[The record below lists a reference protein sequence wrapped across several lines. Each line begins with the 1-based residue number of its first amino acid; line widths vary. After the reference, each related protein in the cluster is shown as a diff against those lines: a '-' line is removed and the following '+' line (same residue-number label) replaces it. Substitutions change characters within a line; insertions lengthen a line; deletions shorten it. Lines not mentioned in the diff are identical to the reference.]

1 MIFNRVALA
10 SIGFVLP
17 PEIWSSESVECR
29 LSGLYQR
36 LNLPLGRLEL
46 MSGIR
51 ERRMWYP
58 GTTITNP
65 SIESCKRALDAASI
79 QPESIGC
86 LIHAS
91 VCRDFLEPATACGV
105 HAALGLSRNAWV
117 YDVSNACL
125 GVMNAAVQIA
135 LMIEA
140 GVIDAGLAVGT
151 ENARGLVE
159 STIEQL
165 NQDTT
170 LTRKSIKPAF
180 ASLTIGSGSCAWLL
194 VNREKYSRRGSFHA
208 AVARAHTENHGL
220 CQSNTDQSG
229 SSMQPLMNTDSELLL
244 EQGIA
249 TGASA
254 FESLEPLLPWSRESI
269 DATVC
274 HQVGSTHRRMMLE
287 RIGLPIEKD
296 FATFESLGNTGSVAL
311 PTALGIGLQSGAI
324 AQPSRA
330 VLMGIGSGIN
340 SVMIATTLEDVAVA
354 GDFL

>member
-17 PEIWSSESVECR
+17 PEIWSSKSVELR
-29 LSGLYQR
+29 LSALYQR

-51 ERRMWYP
+51 ERRMWAP
-58 GTTITNP
+58 STNITNP
-65 SIESCKRALDAASI
+65 SIESCKRAIAAANI
-79 QPESIGC
+79 KPKSIGC

-105 HAALGLSRNAWV
+105 HAALGLSKNAWV

-135 LMIEA
+135 MMIEA

-159 STIEQL
+159 STIAQL
-165 NQDTT
+165 NQDTN

-194 VNREKYSRRGSFHA
+194 VNREKYPNRGSFHA
-208 AVARAHTENHGL
+208 AVARAHTENHNL
-220 CQSNTDQSG
+220 CQSDADQSG

-249 TGASA
+249 TGEAA
-254 FESLEPLLPWSRESI
+254 FQSLEPLLPWSRQSM

-311 PTALGIGLQSGAI
+311 PTALAIGLQSGAI

-340 SVMIATTLEDVAVA
+340 SVMIATTLDEVAVI
-354 GDFL
+354 GDSL

>member
-17 PEIWSSESVECR
+17 PEIWSSESVEIR
-29 LSGLYQR
+29 LSALYHR

-51 ERRMWYP
+51 ERRMWAP
-58 GTTITNP
+58 STSITNP
-65 SIESCKRALDAASI
+65 SIESCKRALAAASI
-79 QPESIGC
+79 KPESIGC

-105 HAALGLSRNAWV
+105 HAALGLSKDAWV

-135 LMIEA
+135 MMIEA

-159 STIEQL
+159 STISQL
-165 NQDTT
+165 NQDTS

-194 VNREKYSRRGSFHA
+194 VNREKHPNRGSFHA
-208 AVARAHTENHGL
+208 AVARAHTENHNL
-220 CQSNTDQSG
+220 CQSDTDQSG

-249 TGASA
+249 TGAAA
-254 FESLEPLLPWSRESI
+254 FQSLEPLLPWSRQSM

-287 RIGLPIEKD
+287 RIGLPLEKD

-311 PTALGIGLQSGAI
+311 PTALAIGLQSGAI
-324 AQPSRA
+324 SQPSRA

-340 SVMIATTLEDVAVA
+340 SVMIATTLDEVAVV
-354 GDFL
+354 GDSL